1 MRSLSAVLALTIV
14 LGSSAF
20 FVPLQQRISVTHGF
34 ALKATSN
41 HNGVERRDVFSVA
54 TAAAIMLG
62 LNPAVNAAGG
72 IDYAAVRADINS
84 LIDKV
89 GANVNWNED

>member
-1 MRSLSAVLALTIV
+1 
-14 LGSSAF
+14 
-20 FVPLQQRISVTHGF
+20 
-34 ALKATSN
+34 
-41 HNGVERRDVFSVA
+41 VERRDVFSVA